1 MNTTLSRCLSDPPAI
16 GRLLVVGL
24 GLALVSIVA
33 AAQESVMGPPHPHH
47 DSADLESRAA
57 PPRILVVLKQHS
69 SPPLQHP
76 GSTARPYG
84 GRAVYS
90 ATARSRRTAAHI
102 ARDYEL
108 QQVDSWPIELLEV
121 NCVVYEVPTEI
132 RLEPLLER
140 LSQDSRVEMS
150 QKMNRFHVLGRAE
163 PDTRREDDPYLY
175 LQYSIESMQVREAHH
190 WARGEGVKI
199 AIVDTGLDA
208 SHPELAGSVAS
219 LENFVDES
227 EPQTAGEV
235 HGTAVAGVIASAADN
250 GIGIVGVA
258 PEARILSLR
267 ACWDDPRT
275 GGSAVCN
282 SFTLAKAISFAV
294 ENGARI
300 LNLSLTGPSDALL
313 ERLLLVALQRGMV
326 VVAAEK
332 ELPEGSD
339 DWQAGFPTSVPGVL
353 RVGSATAG
361 VWIPTSRGQPDAP
374 PLFAPGVEIL
384 TTLPGASFGF
394 MSGSSFA
401 AAQVSGVVALILELH
416 PKIDATALLSTLEA
430 ASRPSPLPGH
440 FEASIVNACSA
451 LAEVRSDVECASLGG
466 G

>member
-1 MNTTLSRCLSDPPAI
+1 MITTLSRILRHLPPG
-16 GRLLVVGL
+16 GRLLAVGL
-24 GLALVSIVA
+24 GMALVSKGA
-33 AAQESVMGPPHPHH
+33 AAQESVMDPSHANR
-47 DSADLESRAA
+47 DSADPISHAA
-57 PPRILVVLKQHS
+57 RKILVVLKQHP
-69 SPPLQHP
+69 SPPLLHP

-108 QQVDSWPIELLEV
+108 QQVDSWPIELLGV
-121 NCVVYEVPTEI
+121 NCVVYEVPTQS
-132 RLEPLLER
+132 RLEPLLEH
-140 LSQDSRVEMS
+140 LSQDLRVEMS
-150 QKMNRFHVLGRAE
+150 QKLNRFHVLGRAE
-163 PDTRREDDPYLY
+163 PDTGEEDDPYLY
-175 LQYSIESMQVREAHH
+175 LQYSIESMQVQEAHH

-208 SHPELAGSVAS
+208 DHPELAGNVAS
-219 LENFVDES
+219 LEDFVDDGG
-227 EPQTAGEV
+227 PQAAAEV
-235 HGTAVAGVIASAADN
+235 HGTAVAGVIASVAHN

-267 ACWDDPRT
+267 ACWDEPRS

-282 SFTLAKAISFAV
+282 SFTLAKAISFAI

-313 ERLLLVALQRGMV
+313 ERLLLVALRRGVV

-332 ELPEGSD
+332 EHPDGID
-339 DWQAGFPTSVPGVL
+339 DSVAGFPASVPGVL
-353 RVGSATAG
+353 RVSSAAADLG
-361 VWIPTSRGQPDAP
+361 LPASRGQPQELA
-374 PLFAPGVEIL
+374 LLAPGSEIL
-384 TTLPGASFGF
+384 TTLPESSFGF

-401 AAQVSGVVALILELH
+401 AAHVSGVIALILELD
-416 PKIDATALLSTLEA
+416 PKIDATALHATLEA
-430 ASRPSPLPGH
+430 ASLPSPLPGH

-451 LAEVRSDVECASLGG
+451 LAAVQPSVDCVSRGG
-466 G
+466 S